1 MDLRAVRQDV
11 SSRQRR
17 AHSTPYG
24 PFAAKDP
31 PRPSEERPEGS
42 GALPKKGLREALK
55 AAREAHPNKRLRL
68 FFQDEARVGQKGWL
82 CHRWWIKG
90 QRPPGVCDQR
100 FDWTYLF
107 AAADPASG
115 HAFALVLPTVSSKVM
130 DLFLKEF
137 SKTLAED
144 EHTVMVLDGAGWHN
158 TKSLTVPSNITLVH
172 QPPYAPEC
180 NPVERIWLFLRERL
194 LSLQVLG
201 PTRVPSSRLAVTPGT
216 AWSRAGTGS
225 QACASSRGL
234 GNVISS
240 ARRS

>member
-1 MDLRAVRQDV
+1 M
-11 SSRQRR
+11 
-17 AHSTPYG
+17 
-24 PFAAKDP
+24 
-31 PRPSEERPEGS
+31 
-42 GALPKKGLREALK
+42 
-55 AAREAHPNKRLRL
+55 
-68 FFQDEARVGQKGWL
+68 GQKGRL

-115 HAFALVLPTVSSKVM
+115 HTFALVLPTVSSKVM

-144 EHTVMVLDGAGWHN
+144 EHAVMVLDGAGWHN

-194 LSLQVLG
+194 LSLQVWPDQEAIVNACCQAWNALIDEPG
-201 PTRVPSSRLAVTPGT
+201 RIQSLCLQPWLKKVT
-216 AWSRAGTGS
+216 S
-225 QACASSRGL
+225 
-234 GNVISS
+234 
-240 ARRS
+240 